1 MMIKIRVMGTRKDI
15 QWYKQFLT
23 DSKDIIVEEYSEPY
37 PNIGTNR
44 YFRAYAVISR
54 KTGNDMERNSADGR
68 ERDR

>member
-1 MMIKIRVMGTRKDI
+1 VE
-15 QWYKQFLT
+15 FLT

-54 KTGNDMERNSADGR
+54 KTGNDKERNSADGR